1 VSLDDAGD
9 DVGEV
14 SERLDAVEYGATI
27 WMRTRIASSE
37 MLLRIDLLPHQQCSQ
52 ANQRWGLDEKGQ
64 YGDTGRVD

>member
-1 VSLDDAGD
+1 MSLDDAGD

-37 MLLRIDLLPHQQCSQ
+37 MLLRIDLLPHQRKRPSL
-52 ANQRWGLDEKGQ
+52 AALPGSLELSVMAG
-64 YGDTGRVD
+64 